1 MPGSVQGTKDS
12 TVWLMVIG
20 DGDDG
25 DSDEMICSKSEVS
38 SRVEVSTI
46 LNR

>member
-12 TVWLMVIG
+12 TVWLMVI
-20 DGDDG
+20 GDDG